1 MKPVLIILLM
11 FAGVI
16 AAVNVLWLQWSSA
29 KIVVGHRGVPNVALQ
44 VEDEMINIG
53 NLRTGESRFLFL
65 PKTGKAK
72 SIFEVSFMIDEV
84 QTQVCTL
91 EIESTKQHVEIV
103 LYNDDVSTCSVSSPI
118 LSELI
123 VSKFF

>member
-103 LYNDDVSTCSVSSPI
+103 LYNDEVSTCSVS
-118 LSELI
+118 
-123 VSKFF
+123 